1 MFPIDDNRNDDIFT
15 SLNIYAHWVRKERDR
30 RSTTTYVAAE
40 LKPRLVLE
48 ALDWRRKT
56 PFVFHCRLPLLA
68 TPNKGHCCHHPLN
81 SLYYFHFS
89 RRPQIES
96 RSGSLAKTYSQL
108 VPFIQIGS
116 RRIQI
121 RHADLS

>member
-1 MFPIDDNRNDDIFT
+1 MMTFSRRTIFMHIG
-15 SLNIYAHWVRKERDR
+15 LEKRGILVVR
-30 RSTTTYVAAE
+30 TYIVAE

-68 TPNKGHCCHHPLN
+68 TPNKGHCHHPLN

-96 RSGSLAKTYSQL
+96 RSGSLAKTYSQF

-121 RHADLS
+121 CHAHNS